1 MKQPRILNLTPEH
14 IAIIMDGNGRWA
26 KKRHLPRIEGHNM
39 GALSAQKVI
48 DVFIEYKIPYLTLYA
63 FSTENWNR
71 PRDEVNGLF
80 ELMEAQIEG
89 SISYAMEKGVRFVH
103 LGKVEG
109 LSATISEKITQ
120 ATAQTRDNK
129 GLTLC
134 VAFNYG
140 GRDEIVQAVKHMV
153 AGGISPDEID
163 EHTVH
168 RHLYTS
174 HIPDP
179 DLLIRTGGEMRVSNF
194 LLWQTAYTEI
204 YFTPVLWPDFD
215 RKDIDRA
222 LEDYSKR
229 HRRFG
234 RV

>member
-1 MKQPRILNLTPEH
+1 
-14 IAIIMDGNGRWA
+14 
-26 KKRHLPRIEGHNM
+26 M
-39 GALSAQKVI
+39 GVLSAQKVI
-48 DVFIEYKIPYLTLYA
+48 DIFIEYKIPYLTLYA

-80 ELMEAQIEG
+80 ELLEAQIEG
-89 SISYAMEKGVRFVH
+89 SISYAMEKGIRFVH
-103 LGKVEG
+103 LGKIEG
-109 LSATISEKITQ
+109 LSATIKEKIKL
-120 ATAQTRDNK
+120 ATAETKDNE

-140 GRDEIVQAVKHMV
+140 GRDEIVQAVKHIAAEGV
-153 AGGISPDEID
+153 SPDEID
-163 EHTVH
+163 EHTVQQN
-168 RHLYTS
+168 LYTS

-179 DLLIRTGGEMRVSNF
+179 DLLIRTGGEMRLSNF
-194 LLWQTAYTEI
+194 LLWQSAYTEI

-222 LEDYSKR
+222 LKDFSR
-229 HRRFG
+229 RQRRFG